1 MEKKQ
6 STKREKDDSFIEGI
20 KKDNTRGAQRELL
33 EELFNDIYIHR
44 KQVYLVNFF
53 RGISFGLGSVI
64 GGTLILAALFWLL
77 SQLVGLPVLG
87 DLFRGFL
94 EATSRARGQ

>member
-1 MEKKQ
+1 MAKTT
-6 STKREKDDSFIEGI
+6 TKREKDDSIVEGI
-20 KKDNTRGAQRELL
+20 KKDNARGAQRELL
-33 EELFNDIYIHR
+33 EELFNDVYIHR

-64 GGTLILAALFWLL
+64 GGTLVLAALIWVL
-77 SQLVGLPVLG
+77 SQLVGLPILG

-94 EATSRARGQ
+94 EATSRARG